1 MGAAAAAKILSEADV
16 LVTRYECDAATSRLA
31 HEITAAIGTAYP
43 LVLAVMGGATV
54 FAGQL
59 LPQLAFPLEF
69 DYIHVSRYGDKTRGG
84 KLNWKVE
91 PSRQVEGRTVLVLD
105 DILDEGETMAEIRR
119 RVLAMGAARF
129 CCAVFCEKRIAKP
142 KPIAADFV
150 GVSVPDRY
158 VFGYGMDVSGL
169 WRNLPAV
176 HAMPAPHAQEGA
188 A

>member
-1 MGAAAAAKILSEADV
+1 MDIANANRILKESDV
-16 LVTRYECDAATSRLA
+16 LVSAADCSAATARMA
-31 HEITAAIGTAYP
+31 GEISSAIGAEGP

-54 FAGQL
+54 FAGHL
-59 LPQLAFPLEF
+59 LSQLAFPLEF

-84 KLNWKVE
+84 MLNWKVE
-91 PSRQVEGRTVLVLD
+91 PSKQVEGRTVLVLD

-119 RVLAMGAARF
+119 RVLAMGAKRF
-129 CCAVFCEKRIAKP
+129 LCAVFCEKMIAKP

-150 GVSVPDRY
+150 GIKVPDRY

-176 HAMPAPHAQEGA
+176 HAVAGM
-188 A
+188 

>member
-1 MGAAAAAKILSEADV
+1 MTLDEARRLLAESELLLDADACAAATA
-16 LVTRYECDAATSRLA
+16 RLA
-31 HEITAAIGTAYP
+31 REITRAAGEDMP

-59 LPQLAFPLEF
+59 LTQLAFPLEF
-69 DYIHVSRYGDKTRGG
+69 DYIHVSRYGDRTRGG
-84 KLNWKVE
+84 ELRWKVE
-91 PSRQVEGRTVLVLD
+91 PSRKVEGRTVVVLD

-119 RVLAMGAARF
+119 RVLSMGARRF
-129 CCAVFCEKRIAKP
+129 LCAVFCEKQIGKP

-169 WRNLPAV
+169 WRNLPSVRALR
-176 HAMPAPHAQEGA
+176 AT
-188 A
+188 

>member
-1 MGAAAAAKILSEADV
+1 MDDTNARKILAESDV
-16 LVTRYECDAATSRLA
+16 LVSAAQCAAATTRVA
-31 HEITAAIGTAYP
+31 AEITAAIGGSAP

-54 FAGQL
+54 FAGHL

-84 KLNWKVE
+84 EIRWKVE
-91 PSRQVEGRTVLVLD
+91 PSKQVEGRTVLVLD

-129 CCAVFCEKRIAKP
+129 QCAVFCEKLIDKP

-150 GVSVPDRY
+150 GITVPNRY
-158 VFGYGMDVSGL
+158 VFGYGMDVSGA

-176 HAMPAPHAQEGA
+176 HAVAGK
-188 A
+188 

>member
-1 MGAAAAAKILSEADV
+1 MDVDKAKRLLAESDV
-16 LVTRYECDAATSRLA
+16 LVSAADCAAATARMA
-31 HEITAAIGTAYP
+31 REISGAIGEAAP

-84 KLNWKVE
+84 ALTWKVE
-91 PSRQVEGRTVLVLD
+91 PSTQVAGRTVLVLD
-105 DILDEGETMAEIRR
+105 DILDEGATMAEIRR
-119 RVLAMGAARF
+119 RVLAMGATRF
-129 CCAVFCEKRIAKP
+129 FCAVFCDKDIGRD
-142 KPIAADFV
+142 KPIVPDFV
-150 GVSVPDRY
+150 GIRVVNRY

-176 HAMPAPHAQEGA
+176 HAVAGM
-188 A
+188 